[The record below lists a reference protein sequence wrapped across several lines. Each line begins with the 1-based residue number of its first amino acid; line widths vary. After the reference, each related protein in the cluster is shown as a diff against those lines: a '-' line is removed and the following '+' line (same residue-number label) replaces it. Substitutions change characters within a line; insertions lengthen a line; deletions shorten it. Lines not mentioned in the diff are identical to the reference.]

1 LKVPP
6 AASAGGLLF
15 LQGAATVLHFKHI
28 RFLPPI
34 ILMTDIKEKLHAL
47 CVAYVQTRMQA
58 AEQAIAGA
66 QQSANNDTKSSAGD
80 KYETGREMAQQET
93 NRNLGQ
99 LNEANKLMVA
109 LNRIS
114 TKNTPAKAEPGSLV
128 LTNNG
133 NFYISISAGNLLL
146 NGQNYFAVSPVSPI
160 GLKLTGRLSGDE
172 FILNGK
178 TYQISAVL

>member
-1 LKVPP
+1 M
-6 AASAGGLLF
+6 S
-15 LQGAATVLHFKHI
+15 
-28 RFLPPI
+28 
-34 ILMTDIKEKLHAL
+34 DIKEQLHAL
-47 CVAYVQTRMQA
+47 CVAYVQNRMHA

-66 QQSANNDTKSSAGD
+66 QQSANDDTKSSAGD

-114 TKNTPAKAEPGSLV
+114 TKNTSAKAGAGSLV
-128 LTNNG
+128 ITNNG
-133 NFYISISAGNLLL
+133 NFYIAISAGNLVL

-160 GLKLTGRLSGDE
+160 GLKLTSRLSGDE